1 MATNKDI
8 SELFDRYTRI
18 EHEIKLLQEDRKN
31 LLVEFKD
38 KLDPKTFQS
47 ALRAAKIKAKV
58 KPQDKNDFDQI
69 LHILESQL
77 NIEHIQ

>member
-8 SELFDRYTRI
+8 SELFDRYTKI

-38 KLDPKTFQS
+38 KLDPRTFQS
-47 ALRAAKIKAKV
+47 ALRAAKIKAKL
-58 KPQDKNDFDQI
+58 KPQDVDDFDQI
-69 LHILESQL
+69 LHIIENHL
-77 NIEHIQ
+77 NIEHVQ